1 MAKSYTLLSVSD
13 YLCCLS
19 YINFKSVGTELKS
32 VVERSTILLCCLL
45 LAIFLKSVRLSEEH
59 QNQLA
64 LTARMET
71 G

>member
-1 MAKSYTLLSVSD
+1 MAKSYTLLSESD

-19 YINFKSVGTELKS
+19 YINFKSVGAELKS
-32 VVERSTILLCCLL
+32 VVERSTILLCSLL
-45 LAIFLKSVRLSEEH
+45 LVIFLKSVRLSEEH

-64 LTARMET
+64 LTACMET